1 MEKMVSVYNDADYLA
16 VYKQKQKL
24 WTIFCVITAVYLAYC
39 ITWLVFHISLPYK
52 HPMDKLATAMVFLAT
67 ALYVVFIF
75 PYLAI
80 KYSRVRR
87 YYKLVG
93 HLSSGIKNE
102 EKNYFYCLE
111 EKSLQKDNIDVIGCI
126 FETWNKKKCEW
137 MDREAYFD
145 LEKPLPP
152 FDSGDYVQY
161 ITQSNFIVQYRIL
174 QKQALEFEEVD
185 EDGEPIQQTEENG
198 EQNSADSV
206 EAPVT
211 EKDETPATEEENAVA
226 ETQGA
231 EAPSAE
237 A

>member
-1 MEKMVSVYNDADYLA
+1 MEKMVSGYNDADYLA

-24 WTIFCVITAVYLAYC
+24 WAIFCVATAVYLAYC
-39 ITWLVFHISLPYK
+39 IAWLVYHISLPYNDS
-52 HPMDKLATAMVFLAT
+52 MQSLAKAMVFSAT
-67 ALYVVFIF
+67 VFYVVLIF

-80 KYSRVRR
+80 KYSRVRK
-87 YYKLVG
+87 YYKLIG
-93 HLSSGIKNE
+93 HLSTGLKNE

-145 LEKPLPP
+145 LEKPLPV

-185 EDGEPIQQTEENG
+185 ENG
-198 EQNSADSV
+198 EVIDQEETAAEDKTDGGENPVVESAAESV
-206 EAPVT
+206 NES
-211 EKDETPATEEENAVA
+211 A
-226 ETQGA
+226 ETQAAGEESQ
-231 EAPSAE
+231 EA
-237 A
+237 

>member
-24 WTIFCVITAVYLAYC
+24 WAIFCVATAAYLAYC
-39 ITWLVFHISLPYK
+39 IAWLVFHISLPYND
-52 HPMDKLATAMVFLAT
+52 PMQGLAKAMVFSAT
-67 ALYVVFIF
+67 AFYVTLIF
-75 PYLAI
+75 PYLSI

-87 YYKLVG
+87 YYKLIG
-93 HLSSGIKNE
+93 HLSAGLKNE

-145 LEKPLPP
+145 LEKPLPSL
-152 FDSGDYVQY
+152 DSGDYVQY

-185 EDGEPIQQTEENG
+185 EDGEPINEDAQKEEPATAGNTENAETPVSESKAEEEQPTEEQAN
-198 EQNSADSV
+198 
-206 EAPVT
+206 EA
-211 EKDETPATEEENAVA
+211 
-226 ETQGA
+226 
-231 EAPSAE
+231 
-237 A
+237 

>member
-16 VYKQKQKL
+16 VYKQKRKL
-24 WTIFCVITAVYLAYC
+24 WAIFCIVTALYLIYC
-39 ITWLVFHISLPYK
+39 GAWLAFHISLPYK
-52 HPMDKLATAMVFLAT
+52 DPMQKLAQAMVFLAT
-67 ALYVVFIF
+67 GAYIIVIF
-75 PYLAI
+75 PYMAI

-87 YYKLVG
+87 YYKLIG
-93 HLSSGIKNE
+93 FLSSGLKNE
-102 EKNYFYCLE
+102 EKNYYYCLE

-152 FDSGDYVQY
+152 FESGDYVQY

-185 EDGEPIQQTEENG
+185 EDGNTINEAEAKNEGETEQSAPIAEGETE
-198 EQNSADSV
+198 QSA
-206 EAPVT
+206 
-211 EKDETPATEEENAVA
+211 PASESTNENATDK
-226 ETQGA
+226 ETAQ
-231 EAPSAE
+231 EE
-237 A
+237 